1 MKFSIIDTKKSDL
14 EEILILNQLAL
25 PAVSSVTIDEM
36 ANFLDIADY
45 FKSILIENIVAGFL
59 IALHPGKDYHSLNY
73 KWFEKRYKSFIYV
86 DRIVIGSSYRG
97 NAPTDYLL
105 GTWWNHSIV
114 KAPAQISAVSGRI
127 IQQKV
132 TFIGK
137 EVITFQDKT
146 YNTLHFNFSSTD
158 EKLSKGKKLNTDV
171 WYDEKSL
178 NWVKASFK
186 KKGNWVYKLVTLE

>member
-45 FKSILIENIVAGFL
+45 FKSIIIDNIVAGFL

-86 DRIVIGSSYRG
+86 DRIVIASSYQG
-97 NAPTDYLL
+97 NGFGKAFYNDLALFAKNKTNDITCEVNIRPKNEGSMIFHKKYGFYEV
-105 GTWWNHSIV
+105 GTQTTENG
-114 KAPAQISAVSGRI
+114 K
-127 IQQKV
+127 
-132 TFIGK
+132 K
-137 EVITFQDKT
+137 EVSLMKYKIT
-146 YNTLHFNFSSTD
+146 S
-158 EKLSKGKKLNTDV
+158 V
-171 WYDEKSL
+171 
-178 NWVKASFK
+178 
-186 KKGNWVYKLVTLE
+186 

>member
-1 MKFSIIDTKKSDL
+1 MKFSFIDTKKSDL

-45 FKSILIENIVAGFL
+45 FKSIIIDNIVAGFL

-97 NAPTDYLL
+97 N
-105 GTWWNHSIV
+105 
-114 KAPAQISAVSGRI
+114 
-127 IQQKV
+127 
-132 TFIGK
+132 
-137 EVITFQDKT
+137 
-146 YNTLHFNFSSTD
+146 
-158 EKLSKGKKLNTDV
+158 
-171 WYDEKSL
+171 
-178 NWVKASFK
+178 
-186 KKGNWVYKLVTLE
+186 